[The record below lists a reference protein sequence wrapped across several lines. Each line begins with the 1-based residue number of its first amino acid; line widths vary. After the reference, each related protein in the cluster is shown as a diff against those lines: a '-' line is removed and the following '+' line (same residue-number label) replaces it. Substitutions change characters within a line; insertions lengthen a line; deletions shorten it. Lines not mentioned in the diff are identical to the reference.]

1 VAQALPTYIMSVINI
16 PLLLCD
22 SLTSII
28 RDFWWVVVKGNRKT
42 AWVAWRDL
50 TEENFTVDMVL
61 EICGFLT
68 KLCWHVD
75 QAWRLIDH
83 PDR

>member
-28 RDFWWVVVKGNRKT
+28 RDFWWVVEKGNRKT

-61 EICGFLT
+61 EMRIFN
-68 KLCWHVD
+68 
-75 QAWRLIDH
+75 QALLACRSGVEAY
-83 PDR
+83 RSSG